1 LASFVQLY
9 FDRVYNP
16 IYDATTARLS
26 RYRSLQSRCLQALE
40 LQDAQRL
47 LCVGLGTGNE
57 AVAALRTAPHLRLAG
72 IDFTPS
78 ALTRSRAKL
87 RRAGRRAELRLM
99 DAAALRYPDRCFDR
113 VLCLHVL
120 DFVDEVDAVV
130 REIVRVL
137 RPGGRFALTLPTR
150 PEGSAMG
157 VALARDQVQSALR
170 SGRNPLLLVAELLLK
185 LPLGMLYLPL
195 LLRPRKRSFSSAQ
208 ARLLFADLPV
218 GDLGIQEEQAYQ
230 DLIISGKRS

>member
-1 LASFVQLY
+1 MY
-9 FDRVYNP
+9 FDYVYNP
-16 IYDATTARLS
+16 IYDATTGTLS
-26 RYRSLQSRCLQALE
+26 RYRTLQTKCLNTLALE
-40 LQDAQRL
+40 DAHWL

-57 AVAALRTAPHLRLAG
+57 AVAALQAAPHLRLSG

-87 RRAGRRAELRLM
+87 RRAGRNAELRLM
-99 DAAALRYPDRCFDR
+99 DAAALRYPDQCFDR
-113 VLCLHVL
+113 VLCIHVL

-157 VALARDQVQSALR
+157 AALARDQVKTALR
-170 SGRNPLLLVAELLLK
+170 SGGNPLLLIAELLLM

-195 LLRPRKRSFSSAQ
+195 LLRPQKRSFSSQQ
-208 ARLLFADLPV
+208 ARLLFAELPV
-218 GDLGIQEEQAYQ
+218 SELHIEEEQAYQ
-230 DLIISGKRS
+230 DLIISGTKS